1 MNVRALAAVATA
13 ALGTAATQPP
23 RRNAAFR
30 RVMGLLRC
38 WRVCG
43 HSRRQLCELDDYIL
57 RDVGLTRDA
66 LLCESTRPYWR

>member
-1 MNVRALAAVATA
+1 MNVRALAAVAKA

-43 HSRRQLCELDDYIL
+43 HSRRQLCELNDHALQDI
-57 RDVGLTRDA
+57 GITRDA
-66 LLCESTRPYWR
+66 LLRKTTRPFWG